1 MYENFYVLLIESNKR
16 ETTHNWVGAKLRFV
30 CIKNI

>member
-1 MYENFYVLLIESNKR
+1 MYEIFYVLLIESY
-16 ETTHNWVGAKLRFV
+16 ETEIAQNWVGAKLRFV